1 MFQGTPRLSS
11 EMDLDIMVLD
21 INDNPPE
28 FEQTSYFASVPENA
42 AIGQIVTRIQA
53 TSRDTGINAQIS
65 YYIQSGMGQEKFA
78 IDPTSGKMA
87 DYDDFL

>member
-1 MFQGTPRLSS
+1 
-11 EMDLDIMVLD
+11 MDIDIIVRD

-28 FEQTSYFASVPENA
+28 FEQTTYFASVPENA

-65 YYIQSGMGQEKFA
+65 YYIQAGMGQEKFA
-78 IDPTSGKMA
+78 VDPTSGRVHVTSCHNA
-87 DYDDFL
+87 PVSVFFT